1 MANVLPHDRRMMIL
15 RALCEGCSVRSVSRM
30 TGCHTRTIGK
40 LILQFGQACKVFLD
54 DVLRD
59 LTLDHCEVDE
69 IWSYVGK
76 KQSRLTTD
84 ERAERHDIGDVYLW
98 TVVDAKTKLI
108 PSFIVGK
115 RSADNARKLMM
126 DLASRLAWPN
136 TLPHATDAHAFEP
149 ERQIFVTQIS
159 TDGFP
164 AYPEAVDL
172 AFAGRAKYG
181 QLIKNYRNA
190 GMDYT
195 PSEMIG
201 SERRGIVGIAERDER
216 SICTS
221 HVERNNGMIRTF
233 IKRFARLTN
242 AFSKKLENHEA
253 ACAMFV
259 AYYNFV
265 WRTRHT
271 DYSGKPGKKR
281 PTAAMMAKVT
291 DHLWTFEEFYNTVIQ
306 YS

>member
-1 MANVLPHDRRMMIL
+1 MIL
-15 RALCEGCSVRSVSRM
+15 RALCEGCSIRSTARLCGVKKDTVCR
-30 TGCHTRTIGK
+30 
-40 LILQFGQACKVFLD
+40 LILEFGQACKLFLD
-54 DVLRD
+54 DTLQN
-59 LTLDHCEVDE
+59 LTLEHCEVDE

-76 KQSRLTTD
+76 KQSRLTVN
-84 ERAERHDIGDVYLW
+84 EKAERHDIGDVYLW
-98 TVVDAKTKLI
+98 TVVDAHTKLI
-108 PSFIVGK
+108 PCFVVGK
-115 RSADNARKLMM
+115 RSADNARKLMV
-126 DLASRLAWPN
+126 DLASRLAWPS

-201 SERRGIVGIAERDER
+201 TDRRGIVGIAERDER

-221 HVERNNGMIRTF
+221 HVERNNGTIRSF

-242 AFSKKLENHEA
+242 AFSKKLENHEPPAPCSWPTTTSSGAPA
-253 ACAMFV
+253 A
-259 AYYNFV
+259 
-265 WRTRHT
+265 RTRST
-271 DYSGKPGKKR
+271 PATRRRCRGNFAPR
-281 PTAAMMAKVT
+281 
-291 DHLWTFEEFYNTVIQ
+291 LL
-306 YS
+306 

>member
-1 MANVLPHDRRMMIL
+1 MANRLPHPTRQLIL
-15 RALCEGCSVRSVSRM
+15 RLLCEGNSLRSVSRI
-30 TGCHTRTIGK
+30 TGCHVRTIGK
-40 LILQFGQACKVFLD
+40 LILGFGQACKAFLD
-54 DVLRD
+54 DVMQG
-59 LTLDHCEVDE
+59 LTLEHCEVDE
-69 IWSYVGK
+69 VWSYVGK
-76 KQSRLTTD
+76 KQARLTVD

-98 TVVDAKTKLI
+98 TVVDQKTKLI
-108 PSFIVGK
+108 PCFVVGK

-126 DLASRLAWPN
+126 DLASRLEWPN

-159 TDGFP
+159 TDGFN

-172 AFAGRAKYG
+172 AFGGRAKYG

-201 SERRGIVGIAERDER
+201 AERRGIVGIAERDER
-216 SICTS
+216 TICTS
-221 HVERNNGMIRTF
+221 HVERNNGTIRTF

-242 AFSKKLENHEA
+242 AFSKKLECHEA
-253 ACAMFV
+253 AIALFV
-259 AYYNFV
+259 AYYNFC

-271 DYSGKPGKKR
+271 DYSKKPGKRR

-291 DHLWTFEEFYNTVIQ
+291 DHLWTFEELYKTVIQ
-306 YS
+306 YG